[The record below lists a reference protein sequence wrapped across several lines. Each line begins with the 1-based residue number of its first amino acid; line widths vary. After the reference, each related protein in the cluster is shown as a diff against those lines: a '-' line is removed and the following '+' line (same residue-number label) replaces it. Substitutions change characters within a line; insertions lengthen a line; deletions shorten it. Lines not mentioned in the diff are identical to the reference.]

1 MSDPGAIP
9 KAASVQ
15 VLYFA
20 GARDVVGVR
29 EETVAIAPEGCT
41 VEALAAQLFTL
52 HPALAPHARSLRL
65 AVNGEYARASDPV
78 RRGDEVAV
86 IPPVAGG

>member
-1 MSDPGAIP
+1 MSDPT
-9 KAASVQ
+9 VR

-29 EETVAIAPEGCT
+29 EEPFLIDAAGCT
-41 VEALAAQLFTL
+41 VGELAAAIYAKY
-52 HPALAPHARSLRL
+52 PALAPHARSLRV
-65 AVNGEYARASDPV
+65 AVNGEYARDGDRVNA
-78 RRGDEVAV
+78 GDEVAL

>member
-1 MSDPGAIP
+1 MSDPI
-9 KAASVQ
+9 ASVR

-29 EETVAIAPEGCT
+29 EETVAIDPEGCT
-41 VEALAAQLFTL
+41 VDALAARLFER
-52 HPALAPHARSLRL
+52 HPALAPHARSLRI

-78 RRGDEVAV
+78 RSGDEVAV

>member
-1 MSDPGAIP
+1 MSDPKHAT
-9 KAASVQ
+9 VR

-29 EETVAIAPEGCT
+29 EEPLEIDANGCT
-41 VEALAAQLFTL
+41 VAELSSAIYAKY
-52 HPALAPHARSLRL
+52 PALAPHARSLRI
-65 AVNGEYARASDPV
+65 AVNGEYAKDTDRVAP
-78 RRGDEVAV
+78 GDEVAM

>member
-1 MSDPGAIP
+1 MSDPGTALV
-9 KAASVQ
+9 ASVH

-20 GARDVVGVR
+20 AARDVVGMR
-29 EETVAIAPEGCT
+29 EETVPIASEGCT
-41 VEALAAQLFTL
+41 VDALASLLFVR

-65 AVNGEYARASDPV
+65 AVNGEYARGADPV
-78 RRGDEVAV
+78 RPGDEVAV